1 MFEKL
6 RTYIAYPSAGSF
18 PTFFVGPTVGADA
31 EASIVVLAGTACI
44 FGKRAAAM
52 RVVRRSITG
61 QVAST
66 IFRTR

>member
-1 MFEKL
+1 M
-6 RTYIAYPSAGSF
+6 
-18 PTFFVGPTVGADA
+18 GADV

-61 QVAST
+61 QVASAT
-66 IFRTR
+66 FRTR